1 MSRERDQKLT
11 VGLVSLH
18 CHNRSGGWEPAML
31 DIAQDHLLC
40 HFSEV
45 GIFSR
50 GLVFKGG
57 TALRKCRSGTEG
69 RFSTDLDFSCEESEL
84 TLEIFEL
91 VHNFECHGFIFS
103 LEDVDYHAGRADLR
117 VVPPI
122 SQRLTVSPQFLRLSA
137 KIEISP
143 RRTWLEPQ
151 LMPMLRSNV
160 HNALG
165 HELPTMPILSQN
177 ENIAEKLARYSR
189 TPLIRDLYD
198 LWWYGVNTAIDEDL
212 VRSLWI
218 KKVYFDKVIEN
229 KWKDRVFIPADILSN
244 SKLLSMSPEEI
255 GILVHPP
262 DPAMWDQGFRKRYGF
277 LLDLNES
284 DTKWSR
290 CDPKDRYAF
299 NATLGAS

>member
-1 MSRERDQKLT
+1 MSRAPDQKLT

-45 GIFSR
+45 GIFNQ

-69 RFSTDLDFSCEESEL
+69 RFSTDLDFSCEKWEL
-84 TLEIFEL
+84 ILEIFEH

-103 LEDVDYHAGRADLR
+103 LEDIDYAAGRADLR

-122 SQRLTVSPQFLRLSA
+122 SQGLTQSPQFLRLSA
-137 KIEISP
+137 KIEISSK
-143 RRTWLEPQ
+143 RTWLEPQ
-151 LMPMLRSNV
+151 LMPMLRSNI
-160 HNALG
+160 HKALG
-165 HELPTMPILSQN
+165 HDLPTLPIMNHN

-198 LWWYGVNTAIDEDL
+198 LWWYGVNTAIDQDL

-229 KWKDRVFIPADILSN
+229 KWKDRVFKPADILSI
-244 SKLLSMSPEEI
+244 SKLSMMSPEEI

-262 DPAMWDQGFRKRYGF
+262 DPAMWDQGFRSRYSF
-277 LLDLNES
+277 LSDLDEF

-290 CDPKDRYAF
+290 CDPRDVYTF
-299 NATLGAS
+299 NATFATS

>member
-1 MSRERDQKLT
+1 MSEERDQKLT
-11 VGLVSLH
+11 IGLVSLH
-18 CHNRSGGWEPAML
+18 CHNKSGGWEPAML

-45 GIFSR
+45 GIFEK

-69 RFSTDLDFSCEESEL
+69 RFSTDLDFSCEDSGL

-91 VHNFECHGFIFS
+91 VHNFECHGFKFS
-103 LEDVDYHAGRADLR
+103 LEDVDYDTGRADLR

-122 SQRLTVSPQFLRLSA
+122 SQKISSSPQFLRLSA

-143 RRTWLEPQ
+143 RATWLVPQ
-151 LMPMLRSNV
+151 SMLMLKSNI

-165 HELPTMPILSQN
+165 HVLPVLPILDQN

-198 LWWYGVNTAIDEDL
+198 LWWYGANTVIDQNL

-229 KWKDRVFIPADILSN
+229 KWKDRVFNPADILSN
-244 SKLLSMSPEEI
+244 LKLASMSPEEI

-262 DPAMWDQGFRKRYGF
+262 DPAMWDQGFRTRYSF
-277 LLDLNES
+277 LLDLDEA
-284 DTKWSR
+284 DTKWSK
-290 CDPKDRYAF
+290 CDPRDEYEF
-299 NATLGAS
+299 SATLRDG